1 MKRAAAL
8 PMVLMLL
15 GLVGALAVG
24 GAFAA
29 RRIVADA
36 RRDVRALELRP
47 AVEQA
52 IVQALSSL
60 DSAALA
66 LHPPGS
72 TIATGEL
79 LTPQSVTSWWI
90 TVLRPSTVWIVA
102 EASTTAKPVLHN
114 RLGVLARYAAG
125 GQPAWSTFTWLE
137 LP

>member
-66 LHPPGS
+66 SHTPGS
-72 TIATGEL
+72 TIASGEL
-79 LTPQSVTSWWI
+79 ITPKAVTSWWI
-90 TVLRPSTVWIVA
+90 TSLRPNAVWVVV
-102 EASTTAKPVLHN
+102 EASTTTNPLLHN
-114 RLGVLARYAAG
+114 RLGVFAQYAAG
-125 GQPAWSTFTWLE
+125 GLPAWSTLTWLE